1 MNPSESA
8 LSCWA
13 GEKNSKLSIY
23 GQINLVFPLLKRA
36 AYSSDSCTYI
46 MVIDES
52 NEAQYYLST
61 TNYDRNN

>member
-8 LSCWA
+8 MSCWA

-23 GQINLVFPLLKRA
+23 GQINLVFPLFKRA
-36 AYSSDSCTYI
+36 GIFIRFMYI

-52 NEAQYYLST
+52 NEAQYSLST